1 MFPAIEVVFTKIR
14 NYICWKFI
22 LERQEVLS
30 NWGLRDINPVI
41 LFIFGLHDCFCSCTG
56 RT

>member
-1 MFPAIEVVFTKIR
+1 MFSAIEVVFTKIR